1 MLTKDAA
8 SSSAAKLDALPFVIW
23 GQERTE
29 AALSLQKDL
38 LAAYEQANRTW
49 LARVQSEVALWSDLA
64 TKLAGTLTVS
74 EHLKFMR
81 SAFRSGWRW
90 PLTTVACWR
99 MKLNCSRMRLN
110 NLDKRSRSHWAMPL
124 GQLRIRRTYGNFA
137 KFAAIRRAS
146 SLLSNLADERRPGCS
161 SK

>member
-38 LAAYEQANRTW
+38 LAAYEQASRTW

-74 EHLKFMR
+74 ETLEVYAKCI
-81 SAFRSGWRW
+81 SQ
-90 PLTTVACWR
+90 R
-99 MKLNCSRMRLN
+99 MKMAIDDGRL
-110 NLDKRSRSHWAMPL
+110 
-124 GQLRIRRTYGNFA
+124 
-137 KFAAIRRAS
+137 
-146 SLLSNLADERRPGCS
+146 LADEAQLFADEAQQFGQKIAKSLSNAACREYVGPIKSRKLNVTGPE
-161 SK
+161 